1 MLTEVPA
8 EATEDDVKKSIPA
21 SISPRNVQTGTR
33 ALATTL
39 RRQMLLPLEWWE
51 DAVFGGKRAKAKA
64 RFQDDSDAAK
74 AASLLDGWELP
85 FHKKGKLTV
94 QAIYSTRF

>member
-1 MLTEVPA
+1 ME
-8 EATEDDVKKSIPA
+8 
-21 SISPRNVQTGTR
+21 TGTPSFSYDAEMAN
-33 ALATTL
+33 ALVKSRL
-39 RRQMLLPLEWWE
+39 MDVGPLEWWE

-64 RFQDDSDAAK
+64 RFQDDGDAAK

-94 QAIYSTRF
+94 QAIYSARFRVQERIYRAIKPIIEE